1 MWVFRAIKFSL
12 RTILAASYNFV
23 LFFFFFLAVPAA
35 GRGSQ
40 ARDQTLAT
48 AVARA
53 TAVEMP
59 DL

>member
-23 LFFFFFLAVPAA
+23 LFFFFFAVPAA